1 MSRGKELPAE
11 LHPQVRHLIVRLRR
25 LKDRSE
31 YSTRQVAART
41 GYSARSWERYLGGR
55 SLPPREAVEALAR
68 VCGGDPN
75 SLLVLHEMASH
86 HWGRR
91 TKAPRPRHRRPRGTS
106 RPRR

>member
-1 MSRGKELPAE
+1 M
-11 LHPQVRHLIVRLRR
+11 RLRR

-68 VCGGDPN
+68 VCGGDPS
-75 SLLVLHEMASH
+75 SLLVLHEMASDR
-86 HWGRR
+86 WGGASMSFV
-91 TKAPRPRHRRPRGTS
+91 KASLSGFGCRAC
-106 RPRR
+106 

>member
-1 MSRGKELPAE
+1 MSRWKELPAE
-11 LHPQVRHLIVRLRR
+11 LHPQVRDLIVRLRR

-68 VCGGDPN
+68 VCGGDPS
-75 SLLVLHEMASH
+75 SLLVLHEMASDR
-86 HWGRR
+86 WGRH
-91 TKAPRPRHRRPRGTS
+91 TEAPRPHLRRPRTRS
-106 RPRR
+106 RPRP